1 MQADY
6 ASNSESDLS
15 EDSQLASWT
24 EARIIS
30 HLAKVAVG
38 GSPIRLFV
46 GRQRALISG
55 QLRALVVYP

>member
-6 ASNSESDLS
+6 VSNSESDLS
-15 EDSQLASWT
+15 EDSRLAGST

-30 HLAKVAVG
+30 RLAKVAAG
-38 GSPIRLFV
+38 GSRIRLFV
-46 GRQRALISG
+46 SRQRALISG